1 MLFHVRLT
9 DYPVSRR
16 GAELREAHWRYF
28 EEHADRFI
36 ARGATRSDDGKAFKA
51 SVIYVDFADRAA
63 VESFV
68 ASEPLNKAGV
78 FETVEIVRWS
88 NPLGRRQRDF
98 ARQEGQSYWYLRG
111 WGKPGSSPRR
121 NELLPDHLAYFKPYD
136 AAHFIVRGGAL
147 ADDGETWIGSA
158 NLIALPDR
166 AAAEAFVAA
175 EPFYRNGLFERF
187 IIERYMLGG
196 RPGQIT

>member
-16 GAELREAHWRYF
+16 TDALREAHWRYF
-28 EEHADRFI
+28 EDHAEHFI
-36 ARGATRSDDGKAFKA
+36 ARGATRSDDGKTFKA
-51 SVIYVDFADRAA
+51 SVLYVDFPDRAA

-68 ASEPLNKAGV
+68 ANEPLNKAGV

-88 NPLGRRQRDF
+88 NPLGKRQRDF
-98 ARQEGQSYWYLRG
+98 PRREGQSYWYLRG

-121 NELLPDHLAYFKPYD
+121 NALLGEHVAYFKPYD
-136 AAHFIVRGGAL
+136 AEHFIVRGGAL
-147 ADDGETWIGSA
+147 KDDGETWIGSA

-166 AAAEAFVAA
+166 AAAEAFVAD
-175 EPFYRNGLFERF
+175 EPFYKNDLFERF
-187 IIERYMLGG
+187 IIERYMFGG